1 MKYYCSHGEIP
12 DFRIRSRIFK
22 KVLFFFFKKKTLY
35 CKLMVD
41 NTLSQN
47 KQNALVGRGQSKQSN
62 VQLRPNAQRKQSI
75 MKQGA
80 QNTLRQKANSQ
91 IQQGTNSRNN
101 LQQKAKSQIQ
111 QGTNSRNNLQQKAKS
126 QIQQGTNSRNNLQQ
140 KAKSQ
145 IQQGSSEN
153 TINAKK
159 AQEIQ
164 ALSALMNIKEKT
176 TPQKPVPTSGGG
188 SFFLNMLMGVFIAIF
203 AILCVVGYYIWYFL
217 THPLDDLKGMFHL

>member
-1 MKYYCSHGEIP
+1 
-12 DFRIRSRIFK
+12 
-22 KVLFFFFKKKTLY
+22 
-35 CKLMVD
+35 MVD

-80 QNTLRQKANSQ
+80 QNTLRQKAN
-91 IQQGTNSRNN
+91 
-101 LQQKAKSQIQ
+101 
-111 QGTNSRNNLQQKAKS
+111 S

>member
-111 QGTNSRNNLQQKAKS
+111 QG
-126 QIQQGTNSRNNLQQ
+126 
-140 KAKSQ
+140 
-145 IQQGSSEN
+145 SSEN